1 MHLFASNPEK
11 ITMRLF
17 NRHLVPFALPTI
29 VVLALASPAF
39 AQSQFSKPAQLGVN
53 SPILLVQQQAA
64 PAAAAPTP
72 KAYKPVAVAPAAP
85 AKDPTFDAFRKQLAD
100 VVKKKD
106 RAALAQLVVSQGF
119 FWEGESGDQAD
130 KKKSG
135 IDNLAAAIALDD
147 KDGFGWGALDAAA
160 QDPTL
165 EAYEQQ
171 KGVMCAPASPQF
183 DEKALDELTKATQT
197 DFSQWGIPV
206 KVGVEVR
213 GAAQPTAPVI
223 DKLGGNLVWVMP
235 EDAPPAGAAPP
246 AFMRVVV
253 PSGKVGYV
261 STDSIAPLA
270 SDQLCYLKDG
280 SSWKIAG
287 YVGVQ

>member
-1 MHLFASNPEK
+1 
-11 ITMRLF
+11 MRLCTQHF
-17 NRHLVPFALPTI
+17 VPFALPTI
-29 VVLALASPAF
+29 VVLACTSPTF
-39 AQSQFSKPAQLGVN
+39 AQSQFFKPEQLGVN
-53 SPILLVQQQAA
+53 SPILLVQQKTPAPAA
-64 PAAAAPTP
+64 PAAAAAPTP
-72 KAYKPVAVAPAAP
+72 KAYKPVSVTPATP
-85 AKDPTFDAFRKQLAD
+85 AKDASFDAFRKQLAD

-106 RAALAQLVVSQGF
+106 RAALAPLVVSQGF

-135 IDNLAAAIALDD
+135 VDNLAAAIGLDD
-147 KDGFGWGALDAAA
+147 KDGFGWGALDAAS

-165 EAYEQQ
+165 ENYEQK

-183 DEKALDELTKATQT
+183 DEKALDELTKSTQT
-197 DFSQWGIPV
+197 DFSQWGIPIR
-206 KVGVEVR
+206 VGIEVR
-213 GAAQPTAPVI
+213 SAGQPTASVI
-223 DKLGGNLVWVMP
+223 DKLGGNLIWVMP
-235 EDAPPAGAAPP
+235 EETPPGAGAAPP

-261 STDSIAPLA
+261 PTDSIAPLA
-270 SDQLCYLKDG
+270 SDQICYSKDG

>member
-1 MHLFASNPEK
+1 
-11 ITMRLF
+11 MRLCTL
-17 NRHLVPFALPTI
+17 HLVSFALPTI
-29 VVLALASPAF
+29 VALALASPTF

-53 SPILLVQQQAA
+53 SPILLVQQQA

-72 KAYKPVAVAPAAP
+72 KAYKPVAVTPAAP

-106 RAALAQLVVSQGF
+106 RGALAQLVVSQGF
-119 FWEGESGDQAD
+119 FWEGESGAQAD
-130 KKKSG
+130 NKKSG
-135 IDNLAAAIALDD
+135 IDNLAKAIGLDD
-147 KDGFGWGALDAAA
+147 KEGFGWGALGAAA
-160 QDPTL
+160 PAPTL
-165 EAYEQQ
+165 ENYEQQ

-183 DEKALDELTKATQT
+183 DEKALDELTKSTQT

-206 KVGVEVR
+206 KIGIEVR

-223 DKLGGNLVWVMP
+223 DKLGGNLIWVMP
-235 EDAPPAGAAPP
+235 EDTAPAAGGPPP

-261 STDSIAPLA
+261 PTDSIAPLA